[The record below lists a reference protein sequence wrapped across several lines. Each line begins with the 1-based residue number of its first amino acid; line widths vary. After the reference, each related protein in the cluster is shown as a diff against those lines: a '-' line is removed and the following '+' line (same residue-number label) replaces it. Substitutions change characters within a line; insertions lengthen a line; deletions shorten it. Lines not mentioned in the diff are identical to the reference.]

1 MRPTPRPTNRRLL
14 RVAALALS
22 TALVAPATVMPW
34 TPAQAAPAPDSF
46 ADLAQRLLPAVV
58 NISSTQTL
66 TASSGGD
73 DSGPSGPGAGPEM
86 PTFPPGSP
94 FEKLFRD
101 FMNRN
106 HPGGNPGGDNPEP
119 ARKVQSLGSGF
130 IIDPSGIVVTNNHV
144 IKGADEITVTLQD
157 NTTLKAKVVGH
168 DDRTDI
174 AVLQVKPDSPLPF
187 LPFGDSGV
195 SRVGDWV
202 LAIGN
207 PFGLGGTVTAGI
219 VSARGR
225 DIQQGPYDDFIQT
238 DAAINRGN
246 SGGPLFNMGGEVI
259 GINTAIFSPSGG
271 SIGLGF
277 SIPSNLAKTVVAQLR
292 NFGHA
297 RRGWLGVKIQQ
308 VTPDIA
314 ESLGRKEPAGAL
326 VAGVEDNG
334 PAARAKLRN
343 GDIILTFNGQ
353 DIHEMKNLPRTVA
366 ETEINKQVP
375 LVVWRDGKQVTLQVK
390 VGELPEDVT
399 ALASA
404 PAPVEDL
411 TPQPLKLSG
420 LGLELSPITPDM
432 RKKYSVGADQ
442 KGVLVTGVTDG
453 TPAADRGLKAGD
465 VVVEV
470 QQEEVTSPADAQS
483 KIDAVRKAGR
493 PTVLLLVQG
502 QDGMR
507 YVPISIKPDGKRQ
520 PG

>member
-1 MRPTPRPTNRRLL
+1 MRLTPRPTDRRLL
-14 RVAALALS
+14 RVAVLALS
-22 TALVAPATVMPW
+22 TALVAPAAVVPW
-34 TPAQAAPAPDSF
+34 APAHAAPAPDSF

-66 TASSGGD
+66 TASSGG
-73 DSGPSGPGAGPEM
+73 GEEGGPGAGPEM

-130 IIDPSGIVVTNNHV
+130 IIDPSGVVVTNNHV

-157 NTTLKAKVVGH
+157 NTTLKARVVGH

-187 LPFGDSGV
+187 LPFGDSSA

-246 SGGPLFNMGGEVI
+246 SGGPLFNMTGQVI

-277 SIPSNLAKTVVAQLR
+277 SIPSSLARTVVAQLR

-314 ESLGRKEPAGAL
+314 ESLGRKEPVGAL

-404 PAPVEDL
+404 PAPAEDL
-411 TPQPLKLSG
+411 SPQPLKLSG

-442 KGVLVTGVTDG
+442 KGVLITGVTDG

-470 QQEEVTSPADAQS
+470 QQEEVTSPSDAQA

>member
-1 MRPTPRPTNRRLL
+1 MGMNRSRLL
-14 RVAALALS
+14 RAATFAFSAALV
-22 TALVAPATVMPW
+22 TPAIVVPW
-34 TPAQAAPAPDSF
+34 SPAQAAMPMTDGF
-46 ADLAQRLLPAVV
+46 ADLAQKLLPAVV

-66 TASSGGD
+66 TAKSDGGD
-73 DSGPSGPGAGPEM
+73 DPTDTPNSGPGAGPEM

-106 HPGGNPGGDNPEP
+106 HPGGSDAEP

-157 NTTLKAKVVGH
+157 NTTLKAKVIGH

-174 AVLQVKPDSPLPF
+174 AVLQVKSDKPLPY
-187 LPFGDSGV
+187 LPFGDSTR

-246 SGGPLFNMGGEVI
+246 SGGPLFNMTGEVI

-314 ESLGRKEPAGAL
+314 ESLGLKDASGAL

-334 PAARAKLRN
+334 PAAQAKLRS
-343 GDIILTFNGQ
+343 GDIILNFNGQ
-353 DIHEMKNLPRTVA
+353 DIHEMKSLPRTVA

-375 LVVWRDGKQVTLQVK
+375 LTVWRDGKQVMLQVK
-390 VGELPEDVT
+390 VGELPEDAV

-404 PAPVEDL
+404 PVVVPDAA
-411 TPQPLKLSG
+411 PQPLKLSQ
-420 LGLELSPITPDM
+420 LGLELSPMTPDS
-432 RKKYSVGADQ
+432 RKKFSLGADQ
-442 KGVLVTGVTDG
+442 KGVLITGVTDG
-453 TPAADRGLKAGD
+453 TPAADRGLKPGD

-470 QQEEVTSPADAQS
+470 QQEEVSTPADAQA
-483 KIDAVRKAGR
+483 KIEAARKAGR
-493 PTVLLLVQG
+493 PSVLLLVQA

-507 YVPISIKPDGKRQ
+507 YVPVSLKPDTKRQ